1 MKPNKREVE
10 ILVLSDLHLG
20 TYGCKAEQLLNYLNG
35 IEPKQL
41 ILNGDIID
49 IWRFKKNYWPKSHMK
64 VIKYFTSLLS
74 KGIPIYYITGNHDEM
89 MRKFTGLCMGNLHI
103 KNQLV
108 LELNGDKAWFF
119 HGDAFD
125 VSMQHA
131 KWIAKLGALGYD
143 LLILLNWVVNF
154 FWEHILGQKKVSL
167 SKKIKDSVKKAVK
180 YLNDFEVTAAEMAL
194 ANQYDYVV
202 CGHVHRPEIKSIFTE
217 RGEVNYLNS
226 GDWVENMTA
235 LEYNDKKW
243 SLYNHNEAACA
254 NTDAKEEDIKIPDS
268 QEIFNNLLKELTF
281 VA

>member
-20 TYGCKAEQLLNYLNG
+20 TYGCKAEQLLNYLHS

-74 KGIPIYYITGNHDEM
+74 KGVPIYYITGNHDEM

-108 LELNGDKAWFF
+108 LELNGNKAWFF

-131 KWIAKLGALGYD
+131 KWIAKLGAIGYD

-154 FWEHILGQKKVSL
+154 FWERILGQNKVSL

-194 ANQYDYVV
+194 ANQYNYVI
-202 CGHVHRPEIKSIFTE
+202 CGHVHRPEIKAISTE
-217 RGEVNYLNS
+217 SGEVSYLNS

-235 LEYNDKKW
+235 LEYNDKTW
-243 SLYNHNEAACA
+243 SLYNHNEAAYA
-254 NTDAKEEDIKIPDS
+254 NTDIKEEDIKIPDS
-268 QEIFNNLLKELTF
+268 QEIFKNLLKELTF